1 MLTLGRLKGPLK
13 GGVDLLS
20 GQHRLVEGI
29 LDIALKRGRLRA
41 GGLEVLGP
49 HQRRRRTVL
58 VTSKASR
65 GNVGGPLRVLAFTIR
80 RAQCL
85 GLALVH
91 APLLESGLTVP
102 CTCVLKHSKS
112 RGLFPESVGHLR
124 QKCGEPV

>member
-1 MLTLGRLKGPLK
+1 MFALGRQKGPLK

-20 GQHRLVEGI
+20 GQHRLVECI

-41 GGLEVLGP
+41 GGLEVLGS
-49 HQRRRRTVL
+49 HQGRRRTIF
-58 VTSKASR
+58 VTSKASS
-65 GNVGGPLRVLAFTIR
+65 GNVGGTLRVLACTIL

-91 APLLESGLTVP
+91 APLLESGLAVS